1 MTEESGSGRP
11 EVRTLRFARFVIRHR
26 AALAAGLGAATLFF
40 LYPIA
45 NTVLTQTGSPL
56 PGPTVR
62 VDSRARDLFPD
73 HPYIHAQDKFA
84 GRFGNS
90 TQVVLAL
97 EVEGGSIYTPEAL
110 AKIDRITKS
119 LDGWDYDA
127 KVEERRALQA
137 RLEAEGL
144 GLLDA
149 RERVNRVYP
158 PYPVNHYQ
166 VRSLTHESTRVLE
179 VSRDA
184 GLSSEYLIEDLP
196 ESQAEADLIR
206 NTVREKIPYAMG
218 LLVSHDERA
227 ALITA
232 SFVTDRM
239 RNRQIFEAVF
249 NHVQGIKAREEN
261 ENYRIY
267 VTGLPIMT
275 GFILS
280 HAWEIGLFV
289 LLAVTTI
296 FVLLWAY
303 FRRLHGVLI
312 PLICATVTVIWGIG
326 FTGWADIAFDPL
338 VLVIPMIITAR
349 AVSHTVQMAER
360 FFEDYEEIYPRFPDK
375 QRAKREAAATAMAEL
390 IVPGT
395 LGIITDVA
403 GLLVI
408 LVTTIPQMRN
418 LGIFGAFWVAAIV
431 ATVELLHPILICY
444 LPAPREPRHRVPQFM
459 IWITNRIGRIATHP
473 RGKWIV
479 AGTTVVLFLA
489 SFYIAVFH
497 STIGEARPGSPLFWP
512 EHEFNAGAARLTE
525 LFGGADAL
533 TIYADGDRDNAA
545 VFAEPI
551 QQLERL
557 ERALRRETEMRGAI
571 SLVPLIRTA
580 SRQFAYGDPK
590 AEVLPESTGRL
601 RGTIFRLRQSGP
613 PGTMDSFITHD
624 GRAATLT
631 AFYPDHKGETIAKA
645 IEVAERFIARN
656 PLGTR
661 SIRLDVNH
669 SDPGSPFWDPERL
682 KDFAYYMIGPLLPPR
697 AHTLSV
703 RLKEDGE
710 WRTAE
715 IQRVEADGPPEWI
728 EEFRQAAFESYR
740 RERERLRPGRRPLW
754 PDELERWETSDVD
767 QWWDHPEYRIRAV
780 AVRTEHLIVQDL
792 KDKRPQPNYQPTQ
805 SWTRGVQLVMAGGL
819 MGMIAAVNEEVER
832 GHLANI
838 SLIFLVIFVLH
849 SLTYRSLASGGI
861 ILLQIMT
868 ATLLS
873 LAYMALKGIGL
884 NINTLPVQAVGVGIG
899 VDYAIYIVDR
909 IRQEV
914 ARNGGDVDAGI
925 RTAIRTTGLAVTFTA
940 TTVVGGIFFWVFSNL
955 RFQSEMAQLLAV
967 LMLINML
974 GAVTVVP
981 AFYSIL
987 RPRAAMR
994 LLAQAQPSAS
1004 PAPRPD

>member
-1 MTEESGSGRP
+1 MTERSRAQSLEP
-11 EVRTLRFARFVIRHR
+11 RTLRFARFVVRR
-26 AALAAGLGAATLFF
+26 RGPLSLALAAATLFF
-40 LYPIA
+40 LYPLL
-45 NTVLTQTGSPL
+45 NTLLTQSGSRL
-56 PGPTVR
+56 PGPVVR
-62 VDSRARDLFPD
+62 IDSRARDLFPD

-90 TQVVLAL
+90 TRVVIAL
-97 EVEGGSIYTPEAL
+97 EVKDGSIYTPEAL

-137 RLEAEGL
+137 RLEAEGF

-149 RERVNRVYP
+149 REEVNRVYP

-184 GLSSEYLIEDLP
+184 GLSGEYLIEDLP
-196 ESQAEADLIR
+196 DSQAEADLIR
-206 NTVREKIPYAMG
+206 NTVREKIPYVMG

-227 ALITA
+227 ALISA

-239 RNRQIFEAVF
+239 RSRQIFAAVF
-249 NHVQGIKAREEN
+249 EHVQGIKAREED
-261 ENYRIY
+261 ETYRIH

-275 GFILS
+275 GFILY
-280 HAWEIGLFV
+280 HAWEIGFFV
-289 LLAVTTI
+289 LLAVATI
-296 FVLLWAY
+296 FLLLWAY
-303 FRRLHGVLI
+303 FRRAHGVLI
-312 PLICATVTVIWGIG
+312 PLICASVTVIWGIG
-326 FTGWADIAFDPL
+326 FTGWAGIAFDPL

-360 FFEDYEEIYPRFPDK
+360 FFEDYEKVYPRFADK
-375 QRAKREAAATAMAEL
+375 QQAKREAAATAMAEL

-444 LPAPREPRHRVPQFM
+444 LPAPREAQHRVPRFM
-459 IWITNRIGRIATHP
+459 AWITDWIGRIATHA

-479 AGTTVVLFLA
+479 AGTTVVLFMA
-489 SFYIAVFH
+489 SFYVAVFH
-497 STIGEARPGSPLFWP
+497 STIGEVRPGSPLFWP
-512 EHEFNAGAARLTE
+512 DHEFNTAAARLTE
-525 LFGGADAL
+525 IFGGADSL
-533 TIYADGDRDNAA
+533 TVYADGDRDNAA
-545 VFAEPI
+545 TDVEPI

-580 SRQFAYGDPK
+580 SRQFAFGDPK
-590 AEVLPESTGRL
+590 AEVVPESTGRV
-601 RGTIFRLRQSGP
+601 RGVIFRLRQSGP
-613 PGTMDSFITHD
+613 PGTMDSFITND
-624 GRAATLT
+624 GRATTLT
-631 AFYPDHKGETIAKA
+631 AFYPDHKGETIANA
-645 IEVAERFIARN
+645 IEVAEHFIAQN

-669 SDPGSPFWDPERL
+669 SDPGSPVWDAERL
-682 KDFAYYMIGPLLPPR
+682 KDFAYYMVGPLLPAR
-697 AHTLSV
+697 DHTLSV
-703 RLKEDGE
+703 RLKEDGAWE
-710 WRTAE
+710 RAE
-715 IQRVEADGPPEWI
+715 VHRVDVDGLPEWI
-728 EEFRQAAFESYR
+728 EEFRQAAFQSYQG
-740 RERERLRPGRRPLW
+740 ERERLRPGRRPLW
-754 PDELERWETSDVD
+754 PDELERWEADDVD
-767 QWWDHPEYRIRAV
+767 QWWDHPGYRIRAV

-792 KDKRPQPNYQPTQ
+792 KDKRPLPNYQPTQ

-819 MGMIAAVNEEVER
+819 MGMMAAVNEEVER

-849 SLTYRSLASGGI
+849 SLTYRSLTSGGI

-914 ARNGGDVDAGI
+914 ARNGGDIDAGI

-940 TTVVGGIFFWVFSNL
+940 TTVVGGIFFWIFSNL
-955 RFQSEMAQLLAV
+955 RFQAEMAQLLTV
-967 LMLINML
+967 LMVINML

-987 RPRAAMR
+987 RPRAATR
-994 LLAQAQPSAS
+994 LLARTAPPSS
-1004 PAPRPD
+1004 PAPHPV